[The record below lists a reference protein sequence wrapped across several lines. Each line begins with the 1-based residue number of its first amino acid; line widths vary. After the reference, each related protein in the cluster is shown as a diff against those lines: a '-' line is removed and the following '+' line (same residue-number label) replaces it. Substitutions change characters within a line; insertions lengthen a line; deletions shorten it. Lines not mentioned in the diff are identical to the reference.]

1 MLTSSSLR
9 LNLASCAATGLLTH
23 ETDVDPL
30 INAAG
35 ERVKVNADH
44 TVHVTAQGRRSTTL
58 TRNAITHRLNVEK
71 VYADLGG
78 DANPDEVG
86 FVRAWKEAV
95 RG

>member
-1 MLTSSSLR
+1 MLSADGRVVRVNREFTQIFGF
-9 LNLASCAATGLLTH
+9 TPQ
-23 ETDVDPL
+23 ETLGRCEAVAL
-30 INAAG
+30 
-35 ERVKVNADH
+35 
-44 TVHVTAQGRRSTTL
+44 RRSE
-58 TRNAITHRLNVEK
+58 NDAITHRLNVEK